1 MNRMDILKK
10 LAIKT
15 ESKMVLLVMDGVGG
29 MHTTDQPKTE
39 LELAKKPNLD
49 RLALEGCCGRSM
61 PVSYGITPGSGPG
74 HLGIFGYDPLDPAY
88 DIGRGVLEAL
98 GIDFKL
104 EKSDVAAR
112 GNFCDVDAGGV
123 ITNRR
128 AGRLPTE
135 ECVKICK
142 ELQDA
147 VAEVDGIK
155 VFIMPVKEYRFAVVL
170 RGEELS
176 PAIADTD
183 PQKEGFKPKDIESS
197 EDSPAARKTVA
208 VLTKLTKK
216 YYEILKPRATANSML
231 LRGFSSHPGMP
242 NFQQLYK
249 LTPAAIATYPLYR
262 GVATLAGMDILKTGT
277 EIADEFTT
285 LEENW
290 SKYDFF
296 FLHVK
301 KTDSYGEDGNSA
313 GRIKII
319 EETDGQI
326 PRLLALKP
334 DVIAVTGDHSTPPQ
348 MKGHSWHPVP
358 FLLWGKYC
366 DFDDVASFS
375 EGACNHGRLGMF
387 PAQAIMEMM
396 LACAGKLKKYGA

>member
-1 MNRMDILKK
+1 MNRLDILKK
-10 LAIKT
+10 LATKT
-15 ESKMVLLVMDGVGG
+15 DSKMVLLVMDGVGG
-29 MHTTDQPKTE
+29 MHTADQPKTE
-39 LELAKKPNLD
+39 LEMAKKPNLD

-88 DIGRGVLEAL
+88 DIGRGVLEVL

-104 EKSDVAAR
+104 NKSDVAAR
-112 GNFCDVDAGGV
+112 GNFCDVDAAGI

-147 VAEVDGIK
+147 VPEVDGIK

-170 RGEELS
+170 RGEGLS

-183 PQKEGFKPKDIESS
+183 PQKEGFKPKNIEAS
-197 EDSPAARKTVA
+197 EDSPAARKTVEI
-208 VLTKLTKK
+208 LTKLTNK

-285 LEENW
+285 LEQNW
-290 SKYDFF
+290 AKYDFF

-358 FLLWGKYC
+358 FLLWAKYC
-366 DFDDVASFS
+366 DMDDVASFS